1 MNKMLESLK
10 GGLVVSCQAP
20 EGSPLRDPYI
30 LGRIAAAAENA
41 GAVAIRAEGLEN
53 VEAIKKEV
61 TIPVIGL
68 IKRADTSEIY
78 ITPKIDD
85 VLSLVEAGANIVA
98 LDATQRLREGGVSS
112 VDFITE
118 AVAAIGAV
126 PIMADVDSL
135 SSATSAVHAGAALV
149 GTTLSGYT
157 GGKIPLHPDL
167 DLVREIAAALN
178 IPVIAEGRYSSSDD
192 VRRALEFGAHAVCIG
207 TSLTDPWTL
216 TKRLVEKMK

>member
-20 EGSPLRDPYI
+20 EGSPLRDPNI
-30 LGRIAAAAENA
+30 LARIAVAAEDA

-53 VEAIKKEV
+53 VEAIKRAV

-68 IKRADTSEIY
+68 IKRANTSAIY
-78 ITPKIDD
+78 ITPAIGD
-85 VLSLVEAGANIVA
+85 VLGLIEAGADIIA
-98 LDATQRLREGGVSS
+98 LDATERLREGGLSS

-118 AVAAIGAV
+118 AVAVPGAV
-126 PIMADVDSL
+126 PIMADVDSV
-135 SSATSAVHAGAALV
+135 SSATSAAQAGAALV

-157 GGKIPLHPDL
+157 GGKIPLGPDL
-167 DLVREIAAALN
+167 DLVREIVTTLD
-178 IPVIAEGRYSSSDD
+178 IPVIAEGRYSSAED
-192 VRRALEFGAHAVCIG
+192 VQRALEFGAHAVCIG

-216 TKRLVEKMK
+216 TKRLVEKMR

>member
-98 LDATQRLREGGVSS
+98 IDATQRLREGGVTS

-126 PIMADVDSL
+126 PIMADVD
-135 SSATSAVHAGAALV
+135 
-149 GTTLSGYT
+149 
-157 GGKIPLHPDL
+157 
-167 DLVREIAAALN
+167 
-178 IPVIAEGRYSSSDD
+178 
-192 VRRALEFGAHAVCIG
+192 
-207 TSLTDPWTL
+207 
-216 TKRLVEKMK
+216 